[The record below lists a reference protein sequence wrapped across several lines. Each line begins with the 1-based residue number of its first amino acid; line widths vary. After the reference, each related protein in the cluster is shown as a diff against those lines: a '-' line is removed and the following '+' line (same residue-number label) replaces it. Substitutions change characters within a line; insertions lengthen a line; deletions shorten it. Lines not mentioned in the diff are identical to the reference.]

1 MFGSDVEDLV
11 FGIVQ
16 QVDDSLKGDAPIFI
30 LPTRDMLYHTVT
42 CGSVGGVGR
51 LYDELVASVLQH
63 LYPLLLLLDHQRRQ
77 GINSALDD
85 FGVITKKGGE
95 FPALIVIGLIL

>member
-1 MFGSDVEDLV
+1 M
-11 FGIVQ
+11 
-16 QVDDSLKGDAPIFI
+16 DSGV
-30 LPTRDMLYHTVT
+30 TCSGDMLYHTVT

-51 LYDELVASVLQH
+51 LDDELVASVLQH

-85 FGVITKKGGE
+85 FEIHEGVEEEQPFDLLIE
-95 FPALIVIGLIL
+95 FERLRARYFGC